1 MSKDVR
7 IEILYYKESTD
18 VSLEFGLHG
27 DYPVRMLS
35 TSCADLEG
43 FFKALKRAVWRS
55 EIIILIGGY
64 TSKEYIPAFVA
75 RALSLGVTVPD
86 YKSERIISPEI
97 YSIPDKA
104 SPLAS
109 SDRKFGGFIL
119 ESGPQTIISLIEDK
133 DVRLMITKEIIVRY
147 ISEHYA
153 VFNLNKYFDDKA
165 EVAEDNGLQAAEP
178 TKDTDNLSDD
188 ADDSMSVSF
197 ADDII
202 DISSNSENAYNE
214 NTETAFTLETE
225 ESAAITSLPNDTKS
239 DDDIGTGSVEIDEVS
254 DEIAADT
261 ESETNITSEEKSEA
275 DTVADK
281 YTNHKLSAPAGFLDI
296 DPEDI
301 NIGEKMILGL
311 RPHHRVIRILCI
323 ILSLLTLICG
333 TLYVLF
339 KEQIPF
345 FGIKSSYYSKIA
357 EVYHGFS
364 VTDRENAFASLR
376 EYNAGINSWITFE
389 NAKIDHP
396 IISSESR
403 DSSLLTHLPDGSED
417 AAGSVFS
424 SSSVEAVTPKNNL
437 IILGSARKGGAF
449 AELKRLIGDT
459 ESSDIGSITFTNEH
473 TTMAM
478 SIISL
483 FKGSDLADFDYKK
496 AVTSEAELKEYILKI
511 RGASVHND
519 KSDIYLACPL
529 IILLVG
535 VDNDEEYV
543 AAAVPSVYSRKISI
557 ASGLPVNDNSSLTS
571 SDSASDP
578 SDSIIIGINDGDVE
592 YVGKDEDGKNEQ
604 EPEISEDIVI
614 PTVPT
619 PKPTPSSS
627 PSSSETSSAVSSDVL
642 PSHSEPSASSDI
654 SSLPSSSEA
663 TPSAPDPA
671 PEPEQ
676 PVYDPLLTWDVNLTV
691 TNGGKTI
698 TGTASE
704 IVAMIVEAE
713 MGSSYPNEAL
723 KAQAA
728 ATYSFLITSGAANG
742 KAPYAPMKKALSGS
756 INATAEA
763 KGTIISY
770 DGKMAQTYYYAYS
783 AGKTACNQHIWQ
795 WNNWQ
800 NTAAIPYLQSVDSSP
815 DETLSNFE
823 TTTYYTSDDVKKMI
837 EKMGL
842 STDGISKDKWIDPYM
857 YDSNNLYCI
866 RVKIAGKDYQ
876 GQALRNNLFGLY
888 SSSNKDGLR
897 SSAYTVSYDSVTD
910 KFTVVCKGW
919 GHGVGMSQEG
929 ARLYAKDGW
938 SYRQILEHYYN
949 GTTVTKY

>member
-7 IEILYYKESTD
+7 IEIIYYKESTD

-35 TSCADLEG
+35 TSCDDLEG

-97 YSIPDKA
+97 FSIPDKA

-119 ESGPQTIISLIEDK
+119 ESGPQTIISLTEDK
-133 DVRLMITKEIIVRY
+133 DVRLKITKEIIVRY

-165 EVAEDNGLQAAEP
+165 EAAEENEP
-178 TKDTDNLSDD
+178 QTAEPSAYADNVIDDTD
-188 ADDSMSVSF
+188 DSEQLPFDGVT
-197 ADDII
+197 
-202 DISSNSENAYNE
+202 DISSNSVKAYDENGD
-214 NTETAFTLETE
+214 TAFTSEDEDTAAVTVLPPVPVSVDDRVADNVIPAETY
-225 ESAAITSLPNDTKS
+225 
-239 DDDIGTGSVEIDEVS
+239 
-254 DEIAADT
+254 DEIT
-261 ESETNITSEEKSEA
+261 EDKETGITVTPEEKSEA
-275 DTVADK
+275 DAVADK
-281 YTNHKLSAPAGFLDI
+281 YANHKLSTPEGFLDI
-296 DPEDI
+296 DPDDI
-301 NIGEKMILGL
+301 NIVEKTALGL

-323 ILSLLTLICG
+323 ILSLITLICG

-339 KEQIPF
+339 KEHIPF
-345 FGIKSSYYSKIA
+345 LSTKSSYYSKIA
-357 EVYHGFS
+357 EIYHGFAA
-364 VTDRENAFASLR
+364 TDRKNAFASLR
-376 EYNAGINSWITFE
+376 KFNTGINSWITFE
-389 NAKIDHP
+389 NAEIDHP
-396 IISSESR
+396 VISSANA

-424 SSSVEAVTPKNNL
+424 SSSVDAVTPKNNL
-437 IILGSARKGGAF
+437 IIMGSAENGGAF
-449 AELKRLIGDT
+449 VGLKRLIENND
-459 ESSDIGSITFTNEH
+459 SSDIGSMTFTNEH

-478 SIISL
+478 SVISV
-483 FKGSDLADFDYKK
+483 FKGSDLSDFNYKK
-496 AVTSEAELKEYILKI
+496 DVTAEAELKEYVLKI
-511 RGASVHND
+511 HGASIHSD

-529 IILLVG
+529 IILLIG
-535 VDNDEEYV
+535 IDDGEEYV

-557 ASGLPVNDNSSLTS
+557 ASDAPVNDNPSSS
-571 SDSASDP
+571 SDSSSGSP
-578 SDSIIIGINDGDVE
+578 DSIIIGINDGDVE
-592 YVGKDEDGKNEQ
+592 YVGKDDDSKTEQ

-614 PTVPT
+614 PPVPT

-627 PSSSETSSAVSSDVL
+627 VSSSDTSSLVSSDVS

-654 SSLPSSSEA
+654 SSLPSSSEVS
-663 TPSAPDPA
+663 PSAPEPT

-713 MGSSYPNEAL
+713 MGSSFPIEAL

-728 ATYSFLITSGAANG
+728 ATYSFLITSGAASG
-742 KAPYAPMKKALSGS
+742 KAPYAPMKKAQSGS

-823 TTTYYTSDDVKKMI
+823 TTTYYTSDDVKKKI

-888 SSSNKDGLR
+888 SGSNKDGLR
-897 SSAYTVSYDSVTD
+897 SSAYTVSYDSATD